1 MNKLITNYD
10 LLITNKKVVLLF
22 ASLLFSLFILFFVD
36 LIIGPVII
44 PINEIVNILF
54 HNNSQ
59 NIGWLNIIN
68 EFRLPKAITA
78 IIAGSA
84 LAVSGLQMQTLFRNP
99 LAGPFILGISS
110 GAALGVSILILGGS
124 IFSISSILSANAY
137 AITIAGC
144 IGASAVLL
152 IMFFVS
158 LRVNNMMTV
167 LILGIMLSSMINALI
182 SFLQYF
188 SSNTALK
195 SYTIWTMGSLSGVD
209 NNQILVLVCATI
221 AGFIIAILFSHPL
234 NILLLGE
241 KYASSMG
248 VNIKSTRIWIM
259 ISTSLLAGSI
269 TAFCGPLAFIGM
281 AIPHVARKLMN
292 TSDHRILVPSCILT
306 GSIMLLFCDI
316 IASLPFYNQS
326 LPINSVTSLIGAPI
340 VIWIV
345 LRPLP
350 SSPKGM

>member
-1 MNKLITNYD
+1 MNELITDYK
-10 LLITNKKVVLLF
+10 LRITNKKYILLF
-22 ASLLFSLFILFFVD
+22 ASLLFTLLVLFIVD
-36 LIIGPVII
+36 LVIGPVVIPAKEII
-44 PINEIVNILF
+44 TILF
-54 HNNSQ
+54 HKSSQ
-59 NIGWLNIIN
+59 NIAWINIIN

-78 IIAGSA
+78 IIAGAA

-124 IFSISSILSANAY
+124 LFSISAILAENTY
-137 AITIAGC
+137 AIIIAGC
-144 IGASAVLL
+144 IGASAILL
-152 IMFFVS
+152 IMFLVS
-158 LRVNNMMTV
+158 LRINNMMTV
-167 LILGIMLSSMINALI
+167 LILGMMLSSMINALV

-195 SYTIWTMGSLSGVD
+195 SYTIWTMGSLAGLD
-209 NNQILVLVCATI
+209 NAQIPILACITI
-221 AGFIIAILFSHPL
+221 IGFVIAVLFSHPL

-248 VNIKSTRIWIM
+248 VNIKWTRIGIM

-269 TAFCGPLAFIGM
+269 TAFCGPLGFIGM
-281 AIPHVARKLMN
+281 SIPHVARKLMN
-292 TSDHRILVPSCILT
+292 TADHRILVPACILC
-306 GSIMLLFCDI
+306 GSIMMLFCDI
-316 IASLPFYNQS
+316 LASLPIYNQS

-345 LRPLP
+345 LKPQKAER
-350 SSPKGM
+350 